1 VSNRP
6 SNRRSKKSKVKFD
19 SSKSIST
26 EAVGILRERSFVLGY
41 ERIVATSRFAV
52 VLWVGYSVGMVNRKT
67 WNP

>member
-26 EAVGILRERSFVLGY
+26 EAVGILRERSFVLGN

-52 VLWVGYSVGMVNRKT
+52 ALWVG
-67 WNP
+67 